1 MPKERV
7 CATGETVSAAIDPV
21 VPLYRDWCRA
31 RQDWLAVSEE
41 PGNEDWDSVESKEA
55 ESRENTAFWEIVK
68 LTPCSQSGIAAF
80 AHVLWTLVGPETSE
94 DNPAFEEECA
104 TPGAMLIAGIWR
116 AAGGAGCRPP
126 L

>member
-41 PGNEDWDSVESKEA
+41 PGNEDWDSVESKDAETREEA
-55 ESRENTAFWEIVK
+55 AFWELIK
-68 LTPCSQSGIAAF
+68 LTPCSTPGIAAF
-80 AHVLWTLVGPETSE
+80 AHVLWALAGPSSAE
-94 DNPAFEEECA
+94 DNPAFEKECA
-104 TPGAMLIAGIWR
+104 MPDAMLIAGIWR
-116 AAGGAGCRPP
+116 AAGGEGARPD
-126 L
+126 